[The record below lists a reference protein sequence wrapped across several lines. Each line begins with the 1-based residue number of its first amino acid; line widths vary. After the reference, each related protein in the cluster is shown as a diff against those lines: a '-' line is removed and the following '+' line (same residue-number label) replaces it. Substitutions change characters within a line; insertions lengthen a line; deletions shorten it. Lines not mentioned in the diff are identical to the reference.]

1 MTDRQAQTVTR
12 LLDAAADE
20 LAEVGYPSLAIRDVA
35 ARAGVAPATAYTY
48 FASKEHLVAEMFW
61 RRIAMQPP
69 TKVDR
74 RRSPTARATDVLL
87 EFSLAVVGE
96 TELAAAC
103 TLGLLAD
110 DPEVREMRA
119 RMGATLHERLAAA
132 LGSEVNASTITA
144 LELLTTGVL
153 LQAGTGH
160 IPYSQVPSVLAEMA
174 GVVLDGWDIA
184 ASRSRSGGRG

>member
-1 MTDRQAQTVTR
+1 MTDRQAQTVQR
-12 LLDAAADE
+12 LLDAAAEE
-20 LAEVGYPSLAIRDVA
+20 LSEVGYPSLAIRDVA

-69 TKVDR
+69 PKVDR
-74 RRSPTARATDVLL
+74 RRSPAARATDVLL
-87 EFSLAVVGE
+87 EFSLTVVGE

-103 TLGLLAD
+103 TIGLLAD
-110 DPEVREMRA
+110 DPEVRELRA
-119 RMGATLHERLAAA
+119 RMGATLHQRLATA
-132 LGSEVNASTITA
+132 LGSEVSAATIMA

-160 IPYSQVPSVLAEMA
+160 IPYAEVPNLLGEMA
-174 GVVLDGWDIA
+174 AVVLDGSEISA
-184 ASRSRSGGRG
+184 TSSRSVGRR